1 MPFSESRVSC
11 KPVKAVAEC
20 RSEAVRL
27 IRSLRPGRGD
37 TVTSI
42 TELIDLLEHTWSTVK
57 GWYRG
62 GNPFAPLGGG
72 HFYIFL
78 ILNIIKRRG
87 ESDEPDYIYEWQVG
101 PGAGSGYFCL

>member
-27 IRSLRPGRGD
+27 IRTLRPGRVD
-37 TVTSI
+37 TVISI
-42 TELIDLLEHTWSTVK
+42 TELIDLLTQIWSSVK

-72 HFYIFL
+72 HFYTFL
-78 ILNIIKRRG
+78 TINNKLKG
-87 ESDEPDYIYEWQVG
+87 
-101 PGAGSGYFCL
+101 

>member
-27 IRSLRPGRGD
+27 KITFRPGRGD
-37 TVTSI
+37 TVISI
-42 TELIDLLEHTWSTVK
+42 AEPRDLLTQAWSTVK

>member
-1 MPFSESRVSC
+1 VPFSESRVSC

-27 IRSLRPGRGD
+27 KTTFRPGRDD
-37 TVTSI
+37 TVISI
-42 TELIDLLEHTWSTVK
+42 AELVDLLTQTWSTIK

-78 ILNIIKRRG
+78 TINIIKRRG
-87 ESDEPDYIYEWQVG
+87 EFGEPDYFYEWQIG
-101 PGAGSGYFCL
+101 SGAGSGYFRI